1 MRHTVTHFWVLAV
14 SFLSVFSCAD
24 PPTSTA
30 APASPAKRPNPAV
43 TVTVTA
49 TPTPTSKATPAEG
62 GEVYRLRAEFLGTS
76 DVTFE
81 VSLNG
86 QKVGSFNADAT
97 NDITP
102 LVRQGSNR
110 VEVRWRGQHE
120 ADEYSKAQ
128 LFLESQRPGQEGW
141 NSLFSREVGRKTR
154 EEQAT
159 GNFDVGSPVTSPRP
173 LLETTPEPVPTP

>member
-1 MRHTVTHFWVLAV
+1 MNHAATRLWVLAV

-24 PPTSTA
+24 PPTSAT
-30 APASPAKRPNPAV
+30 APASPAKRANPVV

-49 TPTPTSKATPAEG
+49 TPPLTAKSTPAER
-62 GEVYRLRAEFLGTS
+62 GEIYRVRAEFLGTS

-81 VSLNG
+81 VTLNG

-128 LFLESQRPGQEGW
+128 LFLESQRPGQDGW

-154 EEQAT
+154 EEQAI
-159 GNFDVGSPVTSPRP
+159 GNFDIG
-173 LLETTPEPVPTP
+173 TPAPTP